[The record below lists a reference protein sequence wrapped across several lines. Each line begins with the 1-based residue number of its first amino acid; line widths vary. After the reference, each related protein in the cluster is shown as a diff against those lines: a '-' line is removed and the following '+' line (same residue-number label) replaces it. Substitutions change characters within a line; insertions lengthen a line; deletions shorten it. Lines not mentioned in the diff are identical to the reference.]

1 MKTFVGVLICMGL
14 NPLPEIVLYWSKN
27 KLNKNL
33 LVKIAITRER
43 FLLLRQ
49 FGTSQ
54 IILKMKYVLK
64 DRLHK
69 IRIIV

>member
-1 MKTFVGVLICMGL
+1 MGL

-33 LVKIAITRER
+33 LIKIAITRER

-49 FGTSQ
+49 FWHFSDNTENE
-54 IILKMKYVLK
+54 VLR